1 MMNMRLLEQPAP
13 AGSRDVD
20 QLISWMLDT
29 LDLIRRRGDEWSGE
43 GLHTP
48 LHRLLRDYFLQNPNQ
63 GWDVQALGDELGLSA
78 PALHHQIS
86 KLAECGLTDAVN
98 REGWR
103 VHHLRNGSLSN
114 AVEIMAVEGRLVLNQ
129 RLRLLEQWMKESEA
143 RMKIPSEKSSDI
155 PLRIHIKGR
164 IPLSDGQDEMD
175 AFLQDLGLYGDRVRS
190 GPDGGPP
197 LGRAVFQYLLDADS
211 PLSLDEALELWG
223 TTRPRLTRTLD
234 RFCAAGLVERIP
246 RTDRLPVT
254 LWSAILSQHGRRGSD
269 WLISKGGLGRLDAG
283 IRKKIVK
290 ALDKESFN
298 VETSEKILASVAVK
312 DQMLIL
318 NLLGGRLPVGWR
330 LTGKDASSVRERV
343 LSRADRTFRRM
354 KRVAES
360 LEKIINN

>member
-29 LDLIRRRGDEWSGE
+29 LDLIRRKGDEWSGE
-43 GLHTP
+43 GVHTP
-48 LHRLLRDYFLQNPNQ
+48 LHRLLRDYFLEHPNQ
-63 GWDVQALGDELGLSA
+63 GWDVQALGDEIGLSA

-86 KLAECGLTDAVN
+86 KLSECGLTGAVN

-114 AVEIMAVEGRLVLNQ
+114 AVEMMAVEGRLVLNQ
-129 RLRLLEQWMKESEA
+129 RLRALNHWMKESKS
-143 RMKIPSEKSSDI
+143 RMDIPSEKSSDV
-155 PLRIHIKGR
+155 PLRIHIKAR
-164 IPLSDGQDEMD
+164 APLTDGQDEMD

-197 LGRAVFQYLLDADS
+197 LGRAIFEHLLEADS
-211 PLSLDEALELWG
+211 PLSLDEALEKWG

-234 RFCAAGLVERIP
+234 RFCAAGLVERVP
-246 RTDRLPVT
+246 RNDRLPVT
-254 LWSAILSQHGRRGSD
+254 LWSAIVSQHGRRGSE
-269 WLISKGGLGRLDAG
+269 WLVSKGGLGRIDT
-283 IRKKIVK
+283 RTSNKIVK
-290 ALDKESFN
+290 ALDSNSLN
-298 VETSEKILASVAVK
+298 VEESEKILAKIPAK
-312 DQMLIL
+312 EQMIML

-330 LTGKDASSVRERV
+330 LTGENADAVRERV

-360 LEKIINN
+360 LEKIINT